1 MGRSLPSSDLDPRCS
16 SQAFA
21 TRVAR
26 AALSP
31 FPLWRPDSDCAA
43 LSLLQRLVWTRPP
56 SRVPKLRCHQG
67 CQQRTGP
74 PALSSSS
81 NEGTAI
87 SKPRFL
93 YRYIMYTV
101 TKEGFWHEEIDNFRH
116 TGSITEI
123 LTESSMPTRELYPFF
138 HFRPAA
144 ARRQIH
150 QRFFQVPQH
159 PPSSVFLRSYS
170 EDFPRLGTVR
180 VVTFLQFHLT
190 DLSTSVSAL

>member
-16 SQAFA
+16 SQAF
-21 TRVAR
+21 
-26 AALSP
+26 LCHQSCESCSFP
-31 FPLWRPDSDCAA
+31 FPLWRPDSDCAAA

-93 YRYIMYTV
+93 YRYIMYIV
-101 TKEGFWHEEIDNFRH
+101 QSLRRGFGMKKSTTFDTLDRLQKY
-116 TGSITEI
+116 SSRARCR
-123 LTESSMPTRELYPFF
+123 LESSTLFSFSTSRG
-138 HFRPAA
+138 AA
-144 ARRQIH
+144 ADSSTLFPGAAASAVVS
-150 QRFFQVPQH
+150 FFALLFRGF
-159 PPSSVFLRSYS
+159 PS
-170 EDFPRLGTVR
+170 VR
-180 VVTFLQFHLT
+180 YGKGCY
-190 DLSTSVSAL
+190 VSAVSFD